1 MSKRF
6 ENQVIMVTG
15 ASGNVGRSMVQHFHN
30 EGGKIVLVEHR
41 QERLDEIT
49 EALDL
54 DPATCQG
61 FTADVTDA
69 ESVNQLVM
77 QAVEHFGKIDILVH
91 TVGGYAAGQPV
102 HEAGVDVWD
111 RMMALNAKSVYV
123 VAGRVAKYMVERGT
137 GGKIITILARNAEQ
151 GTANAGAY
159 SASKAAAQRII
170 ESMAAELR
178 TIGINVNA
186 IMPSNIDTPQ
196 NRAAMPDAD
205 YETWVTTE
213 DIAHTAMFLA
223 SQQANAING
232 ASVPVYGC
240 T

>member
-1 MSKRF
+1 MSNRF

-111 RMMALNAKSVYV
+111 RMMALNAKSVYI

-205 YETWVTTE
+205 YETWVTAE